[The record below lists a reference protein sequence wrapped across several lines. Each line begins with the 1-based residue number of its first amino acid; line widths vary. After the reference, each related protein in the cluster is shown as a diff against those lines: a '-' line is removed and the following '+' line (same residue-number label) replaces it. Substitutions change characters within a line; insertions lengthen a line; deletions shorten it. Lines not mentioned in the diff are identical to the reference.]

1 MGQWLVVALHAPL
14 ASFGEAPGNALRQTA
29 DMPTRS
35 ALIGL
40 AAAALGVE
48 REEAAR
54 QTELFRALVTA
65 CGLYQSGWPLED
77 FHTYQTLNK
86 AAKGAATRAGALQNR
101 KHLETSITR
110 RHYRVSGLWQGA
122 YRLSDRPGNITLEAL
137 KAAFLKPCFVPYL
150 GRKSCPLCLPL
161 HPQIIEASDALA
173 AMRTHA
179 SDTSFFQKTNSRL
192 QLISLEHR
200 ADGPATNQRP
210 TRHTRNDNPLDRSI
224 RWMFAPRDE
233 WRFAV
238 SNGTPKENAP

>member
-1 MGQWLVVALHAPL
+1 MRQWLVVALHAPL

-40 AAAALGVE
+40 AAAALGIE
-48 REEAAR
+48 REDAAR
-54 QTELFRALVTA
+54 QSELFRALVTA
-65 CGLYQSGWPLED
+65 SGLYQSGYPLED

-86 AAKGAATRAGALQNR
+86 AAKGAATRGEALQNK

-110 RHYRVSGLWQGA
+110 RHYRASGLWQGA
-122 YRLSDRPGNITLEAL
+122 YRLSDQPGSVTLEAL
-137 KAAFLKPCFVPYL
+137 KEAFKKPHFVPYL

-161 HPQIIEASDALA
+161 NPQIIDAPDALA
-173 AMRTHA
+173 HA
-179 SDTSFFQKTNSRL
+179 SDTIFFQKINSRL

-200 ADGPATNQRP
+200 ADGPATNTKPVRLN
-210 TRHTRNDNPLDRSI
+210 RNDNPLDRSI

-233 WRFAV
+233 WRISV
-238 SNGTPKENAP
+238 SDDTQLEATL

>member
-1 MGQWLVVALHAPL
+1 MRQWLVVALHAPL
-14 ASFGEAPGNALRQTA
+14 ASFGEAPGNELRQTA

-40 AAAALGVE
+40 AAAALGIE
-48 REEAAR
+48 REDAAA
-54 QTELFRALVTA
+54 QTALFRALVTA
-65 CGLYQSGWPLED
+65 CGLYQSGDPLED

-86 AAKGAATRAGALQNR
+86 AAKGAATRAEALQNT

-110 RHYRVSGLWQGA
+110 RHYRASGLWQGA
-122 YRLSDRPGNITLEAL
+122 YRLSEQHGNITLEAL

-150 GRKSCPLCLPL
+150 GRKSCPLCLPM
-161 HPQIIEASDALA
+161 HPQVIEAADALA

-179 SDTSFFQKTNSRL
+179 AGNNFLKTKRL

-200 ADGPATNQRP
+200 ADGPATNRRP

-238 SNGTPKENAP
+238 SGEEPVEAAP